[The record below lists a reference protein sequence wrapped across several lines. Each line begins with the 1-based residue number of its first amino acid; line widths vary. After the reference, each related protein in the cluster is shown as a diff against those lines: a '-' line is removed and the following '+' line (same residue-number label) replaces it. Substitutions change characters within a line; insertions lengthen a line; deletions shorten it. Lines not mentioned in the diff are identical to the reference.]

1 MSRREGTE
9 YGPMHMARASMM
21 VFGAMALVDQLII
34 QINLSK
40 GDAFTTAL
48 QMQRI
53 SEREGGYCKIIG
65 YCDIVLL

>member
-9 YGPMHMARASMM
+9 YVPMHMSMM